1 MKKGINNKWYTE
13 MAFVFPV
20 YVNQLTSSSYT
31 FPSLQGYIERDPSVF
46 VKVSDNS
53 KWTTYWLLQQNRNT
67 NKD

>member
-1 MKKGINNKWYTE
+1 

-53 KWTTYWLLQQNRNT
+53 K
-67 NKD
+67 